1 MMVIRWRRDQVD
13 GGDYDVV
20 DDGDDDLVQE
30 DGGNPDKRHTGHE
43 KTMVRMVVVIKR
55 RRVMVMRVVMMA
67 SVIK

>member
-1 MMVIRWRRDQVD
+1 MMVTNRWRRGQV
-13 GGDYDVV
+13 DYDVV

-43 KTMVRMVVVIKR
+43 KTMVRMVMVIKR